1 MAIDHIVDQIS
12 TVLGLLI
19 YHFFDLI
26 TNVRLPESSLL
37 KAIIFSLFLLPLIN
51 LPDEVDISGLLL
63 VPVDEL
69 GSETSSRLEF
79 WLKELTLGEV
89 AVPLLLLLLILE
101 LWLVWEFAEDAV
113 EYAVDVGSLS
123 FAYGLNDPLVGF
135 SYGDCWSEGGLNGLW
150 STVSAKYPEFVVT
163 GVPLFDEKLPDLGD
177 ERYPDA
183 NK

>member
-26 TNVRLPESSLL
+26 TNVWLPESSLL

-69 GSETSSRLEF
+69 GSETSSRL
-79 WLKELTLGEV
+79 
-89 AVPLLLLLLILE
+89 
-101 LWLVWEFAEDAV
+101 
-113 EYAVDVGSLS
+113 
-123 FAYGLNDPLVGF
+123 GF
-135 SYGDCWSEGGLNGLW
+135 
-150 STVSAKYPEFVVT
+150 
-163 GVPLFDEKLPDLGD
+163 
-177 ERYPDA
+177 
-183 NK
+183 